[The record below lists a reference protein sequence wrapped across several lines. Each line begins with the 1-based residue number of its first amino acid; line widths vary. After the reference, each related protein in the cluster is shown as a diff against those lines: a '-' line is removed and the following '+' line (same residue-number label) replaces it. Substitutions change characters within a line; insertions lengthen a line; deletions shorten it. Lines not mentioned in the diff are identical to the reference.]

1 MSCLPPRELV
11 PGINRHLHAV
21 ERDGGLVR
29 WIQVEESVR
38 NFRFFFFFVL
48 SNLYSNHRI
57 IFNKKLMRFTNL
69 VTGLVF
75 QKLYLERELQYSHE
89 LSNISSL

>member
-11 PGINRHLHAV
+11 PGVNRHLHAV

-38 NFRFFFFFVL
+38 NFRFFFFFCF
-48 SNLYSNHRI
+48 I
-57 IFNKKLMRFTNL
+57 
-69 VTGLVF
+69 
-75 QKLYLERELQYSHE
+75 
-89 LSNISSL
+89 

>member
-11 PGINRHLHAV
+11 PGVNRHLHAV

-38 NFRFFFFFVL
+38 NFRFFFLLFYLIFT
-48 SNLYSNHRI
+48 RI
-57 IFNKKLMRFTNL
+57 I
-69 VTGLVF
+69 V
-75 QKLYLERELQYSHE
+75 
-89 LSNISSL
+89 